1 MTDGHARNSSDP
13 VRILIF
19 HGYLLRGTGSNIYN
33 ANLARALAG
42 LGHEVHLFCQDRT
55 ALPPKGVTI
64 HVPDI
69 GRLLPVYVA
78 DHYEGFDA
86 VPFPALDEM
95 ALGHYLDANIAAVRS
110 APVPDIALANH
121 LVMGPVIL
129 ARALTGRAPYAVKV
143 HGSAL
148 EYTVRPHRERF
159 LPYALEGIRG
169 ASGVLVG
176 SHHTAE
182 SLLEVL
188 CDEPSLRERTR
199 LGPPGV
205 DVKSFRPRQKQEA
218 AAGLRQ
224 LADKLASGATVDW
237 GGEAGAAEALR
248 KLDPDN
254 DRIVGYVGK
263 LIVSKGVD
271 LLLAAWPLVVARA
284 PKARLVVVGFGTYR
298 QALGQ
303 FVEALARRDLEAL
316 HEIAA
321 RGRELEGGPP
331 GELKYLRSFLAR
343 VTDEWLQVA
352 PAAAARIHFTGRI
365 EHDDLPALL
374 PACEAQVMPS
384 TFPEAFGMVAVEA
397 AACGALP
404 LSARHSGMAE
414 VTDTLAPA
422 LPDKLR
428 PLLSF
433 EIGPGAVE
441 EIADKLVA
449 WLTLDAAERERARSA
464 LATEAARRYSWENVA
479 RGVIA
484 AAQGRLD
491 ELPRP
496 NRPAL

>member
-1 MTDGHARNSSDP
+1 
-13 VRILIF
+13 
-19 HGYLLRGTGSNIYN
+19 
-33 ANLARALAG
+33 LA
-42 LGHEVHLFCQDRT
+42 
-55 ALPPKGVTI
+55 
-64 HVPDI
+64 
-69 GRLLPVYVA
+69 
-78 DHYEGFDA
+78 
-86 VPFPALDEM
+86 
-95 ALGHYLDANIAAVRS
+95 
-110 APVPDIALANH
+110 
-121 LVMGPVIL
+121 
-129 ARALTGRAPYAVKV
+129 
-143 HGSAL
+143 
-148 EYTVRPHRERF
+148 
-159 LPYALEGIRG
+159 
-169 ASGVLVG
+169 
-176 SHHTAE
+176 
-182 SLLEVL
+182 
-188 CDEPSLRERTR
+188 
-199 LGPPGV
+199 
-205 DVKSFRPRQKQEA
+205 
-218 AAGLRQ
+218 
-224 LADKLASGATVDW
+224 
-237 GGEAGAAEALR
+237 
-248 KLDPDN
+248 
-254 DRIVGYVGK
+254 
-263 LIVSKGVD
+263 
-271 LLLAAWPLVVARA
+271 
-284 PKARLVVVGFGTYR
+284 
-298 QALGQ
+298 
-303 FVEALARRDLEAL
+303 AL

-331 GELKYLRSFLAR
+331 GELRYLRSFLAR